1 MYTFEEV
8 YGFAAVGWRS
18 LNLATNWGRWYHES
32 LCLKLMSQRTLAL
45 LDGLESRPSDRKMQP
60 ENGKLR
66 HPEAQEFADSARVRL
81 ETT

>member
-1 MYTFEEV
+1 
-8 YGFAAVGWRS
+8 
-18 LNLATNWGRWYHES
+18 
-32 LCLKLMSQRTLAL
+32 MSQRTLAL
-45 LDGLESRPSDRKMQP
+45 LDGLESHPSDRKMQP